1 MFESRSERVFGDA
14 PLRCYLATSVVGL
27 AKQLLHECVDHHV
40 SRAGIE
46 GEQRVGSGGGR
57 DHSQVANAS
66 DILQDSRA
74 LFVGELDVVEQRHQR
89 SALSACDHVGGTE
102 IADYGDAQL
111 CGEKGWLSD
120 LPGAGDFAACVH
132 DWNGLMVDRL
142 SVASDELQVD
152 GMAFHCCSNG
162 FGVGLAQPPVEAA

>member
-74 LFVGELDVVEQRHQR
+74 LFVGELNVVEQRHQW
-89 SALSACDHVGGTE
+89 SALSACDDVGGAE
-102 IADYGDAQL
+102 IADHGHGKFGGDE
-111 CGEKGWLSD
+111 GGFYD
-120 LPGAGDFAACVH
+120 LPGAVDFTACVH
-132 DWNGLMVDRL
+132 SWHGLMVDRL
-142 SVASDELQVD
+142 PVASDELQVD
-152 GMAFHCCSNG
+152 WMAFHCCPHG
-162 FGVGLAQPPVEAA
+162 FGVGLA